1 MHTILGAGGAI
12 GRELVGL
19 LSGRGLATRVV
30 SRTLKDV
37 PTLVQG
43 VPADLLDRRQ
53 TMDAVSGSDVV
64 YLLAG
69 LRYDVTVWSEEWPRI
84 MRNTIDACQAANARL
99 IFFDN
104 VYMYGKVSGP
114 MTEETSFHPCSRKGD
129 IRARIAQSLLNE
141 IRAGHLTAMIARS
154 ADFYGPRV
162 RNGIPNILVFDA
174 FSKGRTASWLINDS
188 VPHSFTYVPDAARAL
203 TVLSEAHH
211 AWNQTW
217 HLPTAPSPPT
227 GKAFVRMAAE
237 AFGAKPKCRVLGRTS
252 LSLAGWFSRDIR
264 ELNEMLY
271 QYDSEYLFD
280 SGKFSRAFGFEP
292 TSYTEGIRKTAEAYR
307 G

>member
-12 GRELVGL
+12 GRELARR
-19 LSGRGLATRVV
+19 LSERGLTTRVV
-30 SRTLKDV
+30 SRTLEDV
-37 PTLVQG
+37 PPRVQG
-43 VPADLLDRRQ
+43 VSADLLDRRQ
-53 TMDAVSGSDVV
+53 TMDAVSGSEIV

-69 LRYDVTVWSEEWPRI
+69 LRYDAAVWSDEWPRI
-84 MRNTIDACQAANARL
+84 MRHSIDACRAANARL

-114 MTEETSFHPCSRKGD
+114 MTEESPFHPCSRKGE
-129 IRARIAQSLLNE
+129 IRARVARSLLDE
-141 IRAGHLTAMIARS
+141 IGTGHLTAMIARS

-162 RNGIPNILVFDA
+162 KNGIPNVLVFDA
-174 FSKGRTASWLINDS
+174 LSKGRTASWLINES

-203 TVLSEAHH
+203 TVLSDADH

-237 AFGAKPKCRVLGRTS
+237 ALGAKPRYRVLGRTA
-252 LSLAGWFSRDIR
+252 LTLAGWFSRDIR

-271 QYDSEYLFD
+271 QYDSGYLFD

-292 TSYTEGIRKTAEAYR
+292 TSYAEGIRKTAEACR